1 MHHPEETFAGWAS
14 ACGWNG
20 DKAKSKVFRVMERLK
35 EDKLVAKNRRGYV
48 LTKPG
53 EEEAKK
59 IH

>member
-1 MHHPEETFAGWAS
+1 
-14 ACGWNG
+14 
-20 DKAKSKVFRVMERLK
+20 MERLK